1 MNFWEKLHDLDRRI
15 IYLIIGLTVLI
26 PLLFNVTME
35 SEPTKPVENIYEKV
49 NTFDEDDV
57 VLVSF
62 DYAASSLPE
71 LQPMGHAVI
80 DHLFKKDVKVVGM
93 ALWPVGVGLGNLIL
107 EQKAAKYN
115 KEYGED
121 YVHLGYKAGGLVVID
136 SLGSSLKKTFPT
148 DKDGVPLKDLPLMR
162 HVNKLDDF
170 SMAVSLSAGDPGLRH
185 WVMVASDKFGL
196 PVAGGC
202 TAVSAPQ
209 FFAYYNSGQMLGLM
223 GGLRGAAE
231 YENLIDEMG
240 TASAGMSAQTVAHLM
255 IIVFIII
262 GNISMFVLK
271 RQRAKEKRK

>member
-1 MNFWEKLHDLDRRI
+1 
-15 IYLIIGLTVLI
+15 
-26 PLLFNVTME
+26 
-35 SEPTKPVENIYEKV
+35 
-49 NTFDEDDV
+49 
-57 VLVSF
+57 
-62 DYAASSLPE
+62 
-71 LQPMGHAVI
+71 
-80 DHLFKKDVKVVGM
+80 
-93 ALWPVGVGLGNLIL
+93 LGNLIL

>member
-1 MNFWEKLHDLDRRI
+1 MSFWEKVNDLDRRI
-15 IYLIIGLTVLI
+15 IYLIIGLTVFI

-35 SEPTKPVENIYEKV
+35 SKPTQPVENIYDKINSLE
-49 NTFDEDDV
+49 EDDV

-71 LQPMGHAVI
+71 LQPMANAVI
-80 DHLFKKDVKVVGM
+80 DHLFRNDIKVVGM
-93 ALWPVGVGLGNLIL
+93 ALWPVGVGLGTLVM
-107 EQKAAKYN
+107 EKKAAKYD
-115 KEYGED
+115 KEYGKD
-121 YVHLGYKAGGLVVID
+121 YVNLGYKSGGLVVID
-136 SLGSSLKKTFPT
+136 SMGGSVKKTFPT
-148 DKDGVPLKDLPLMR
+148 DKDGVALKDLPIMK

-170 SMAVSLSAGDPGLRH
+170 SLAVTLSAGDPGLRH

-209 FFAYYNSGQMLGLM
+209 FFAYYNSGQLLGLM

-231 YENLIDEMG
+231 YENLIDVPG

-255 IIVFIII
+255 IIIFIII
-262 GNISMFVLK
+262 GNISMFIIK
-271 RQRAKEKRK
+271 RKKEKEKRK